1 MPHLSRRSALKRMLA
16 AGTAPFIWKAHA
28 HAAPS
33 ETVLHASFGS
43 SGMAGA
49 DIGSLTGSKN
59 LKLIAVAEVDSNQ
72 KNLAALK
79 TRFPELRVYEDYRI
93 LLDKEKD
100 LTSVN
105 VSTPDH
111 MHGSIGM
118 AALQRGL
125 HVYGQ
130 KPMTQTLYEARRLAE
145 VAAEKKLVTQMG
157 IQIHSARKHKL
168 VIKLVHDGAI
178 GKVKEV
184 HSWSG
189 KTWGDTNPLPKR
201 NDPVPAGFNWD
212 LWLGVAAER
221 PFIGGEYYHPGN
233 WRKRLDF
240 GTGTFGDMGC
250 HILDPVFGAIGV
262 GNPNSVRSMLP
273 GPNAVNWSLDVLVK
287 YDFPGTKFTTDPVS
301 LTWYNG
307 NSRPPMEVLKA
318 AGRRLMAP
326 GEKFDNKVHLDS
338 QGSILIGTEGV
349 LYSQYDTGDTPIL
362 TPVEKFK
369 DFKMPDERNT
379 NHYLQFVE
387 AVRGNGKTSAPF
399 SYSGPL
405 TEMVLLGCL
414 ATRFP
419 LTDLKWDTKGLK
431 FTNNDAANAFVRRK
445 PRKGFETEGL
455 DQGV

>member
-1 MPHLSRRSALKRMLA
+1 MSTITRRAALKTA
-16 AGTAPFIWKAHA
+16 AATFAAPFVWRLHA

-33 ETVLHASFGS
+33 ETVLHASFGA

-49 DIGSLTGSKN
+49 DINSLTASKN
-59 LKLIAVAEVDSNQ
+59 LKLVAVAEVDDARVGDI
-72 KNLAALK
+72 KK
-79 TRFPELRVYEDYRI
+79 RFPDCVIYKDYRK
-93 LLDKEKD
+93 LLDAEKKLD
-100 LTSVN
+100 SVN

-111 MHGSIGM
+111 MHAPIGM
-118 AALQRGL
+118 MALNRGL
-125 HVYGQ
+125 NVYGQ
-130 KPMTQTLYEARRLAE
+130 KPLTQTIHEARRLTE
-145 VAAEKKLVTQMG
+145 VAGAKKVVTQMG

-168 VIKLVHDGAI
+168 VVKLIQDGVI

-189 KTWGDTNPLPKR
+189 KSWGDTAPKPEKK
-201 NDPVPAGFNWD
+201 DPVPAGFDWD

-221 PFIGGEYYHPGN
+221 PFIKGYYHPGE

-262 GNPNSVRSMLP
+262 GNPSSIVSELP
-273 GPNAVNWSLDVLVK
+273 GPNGYNWSLDVQVK
-287 YDFPGTKFTTDPVS
+287 YVFPGSKFTTDPVS

-307 NSRPPMEVLKA
+307 KARPPKEVVSLI
-318 AGRRLMAP
+318 G
-326 GEKFDNKVHLDS
+326 GNKFDG

-349 LYSQYDTGDTPIL
+349 MYSPYDSGGQPIL
-362 TPVEKFK
+362 IGEKFK
-369 DFKMPDERNT
+369 DFKMPDVKDD
-379 NHYLQFVE
+379 NHYLQYVE

-419 LTDLKWDTKGLK
+419 KEDLKWDTKALK
-431 FTNNDAANAFVRRK
+431 FTNNEKANAFVKREY
-445 PRKGFETEGL
+445 RKGFEVEGL
-455 DQGV
+455 

>member
-1 MPHLSRRSALKRMLA
+1 MHTLSRRSALKSMLA
-16 AGTAPFIWKAHA
+16 ASAAPFAYRLHA
-28 HAAPS
+28 AAAPS

-43 SGMAGA
+43 AGMAGA
-49 DIGSLTGSKN
+49 DISSLSGSKHFQ
-59 LKLIAVAEVDSNQ
+59 LVAVAEVDQNQ

-79 TRFPELRVYEDYRI
+79 KRWPELRVYEDYRV
-93 LLDKEKD
+93 LLDKEKG
-100 LTSVN
+100 LNSVN

-111 MHGSIGM
+111 MHGPI
-118 AALQRGL
+118 ALRAMQRGL

-130 KPMTQTLYEARRLAE
+130 KPLTQTLYEARRMAE
-145 VAAEKKLVTQMG
+145 TAAEKKLITQMG

-168 VIKLVHDGAI
+168 VVKLIHDGAI

-189 KTWGDTNPLPKR
+189 KSWGDTSPKPAKT
-201 NDPVPAGFNWD
+201 DPVPPGFNWN

-221 PFIGGEYYHPGN
+221 PFIGGGYYHPGN

-262 GNPNSVRSMLP
+262 GNPLSVRSELP
-273 GPNAVNWSLDVLVK
+273 GPNDYNWSLDVQVR
-287 YDFPGTKFTTDPVS
+287 YVFPGTKYTTDPVT

-307 NSRPPMEVLKA
+307 KVRPPEEVVKLI
-318 AGRRLMAP
+318 AP
-326 GEKFDNKVHLDS
+326 HKLDG
-338 QGSILIGTEGV
+338 QGSIVIGTEGV
-349 LYSQYDTGDTPIL
+349 LYSQYDSGNTPIL
-362 TPVEKFK
+362 LPADKFAG
-369 DFKMPDERNT
+369 FKMPDEKDT
-379 NHYLQFVE
+379 DHYLQFVE
-387 AVRGNGKTSAPF
+387 AVRGNGTTSAPF

-419 LTDLKWDTKGLK
+419 KTDLRWDTKGLK
-431 FTNNDAANAFVRRK
+431 FTNAEEANRFVRRT
-445 PRKGFETEGL
+445 PRKGFEWEG
-455 DQGV
+455 V